1 MWLNLSSEAKRN
13 RDVVFMSVIAHENA
27 IVASL
32 GKNLTVPSCTDCKA
46 NPGDDGIESSGKHAD
61 IAVWE
66 SGTIQ
71 SCSADAESIIAKIDH
86 VPKYFEKLTP
96 APPVRFHPLSR

>member
-27 IVASL
+27 NVASL
-32 GKNLTVPSCTDCKA
+32 GKNLTVPSVPTAKPTPA
-46 NPGDDGIESSGKHAD
+46 MTGSRVAENAD

-66 SGTIQ
+66 SGTIE